1 MGLRSIRWR
10 LVASYVLLALLAVSV
25 VGVMSL
31 TLLRRSLEQ
40 QEIDGLRTNAA
51 TIATQAYQRLWPN
64 TRLPQL
70 LQLVQTSAFLGNVR
84 VRILDADQKTVLA
97 DSGPGDQSGVAMWI
111 EGGNYLTFGSA
122 NTPLN
127 GPLFM
132 LPSGKISNLPADGS
146 VTITSVRRVDTPWGS
161 MLMFQTND
169 NTSPDTAV
177 KPPAAPTGPTVAAP
191 IGNAASPI
199 AYVEVSGGPDLVS
212 QALATT
218 QTSFLWAALIAS
230 LIAALVGFFVG
241 RGLTAPLGGLSK
253 AAARMSAG
261 DLSVRAPRAGQDEI
275 GQLAKQFNHMAEAL
289 ETSFKQLSSE
299 RDALR
304 RFVADASHELR
315 TPITALQTF
324 TDLLQGSAASDSQ
337 ARTEFLAESQKQLTR
352 LEWITHNLLDLSRL
366 DAGIEALDLSTQDAG
381 DLART
386 VVTSFEPQA
395 RDRGVSLTLVT
406 PPEPVV
412 ISCDVAR
419 IEMALSNLLQNALKF
434 TPAGG
439 HVEVALEAG
448 ESAARW
454 SVQDD
459 GPGIAPEDQPHIFE
473 RFFRGANP
481 GVEGSGLGLAIV
493 SSIAQAHGGK
503 VWVDSQT
510 GSGPST
516 GTGAFASSGSKFVVE
531 LPYPSQPSAN

>member
-10 LVASYVLLALLAVSV
+10 LVASYVLLALLAVCV

-31 TLLRRSLEQ
+31 TLLRRSLEG
-40 QEIDGLRTNAA
+40 QEVENLRANAA
-51 TIATQAYQRLWPN
+51 TIATQAYLRMWPN
-64 TRLPQL
+64 PRPTQL

-84 VRILDADQKTVLA
+84 VRILDSAQKTVLA

-111 EGGNYLTFGSA
+111 EGGNYVTFGSG

-127 GPLFM
+127 GPLFL
-132 LPSGKISNLPADGS
+132 LPSGKVSNLPADGS

-161 MLMFQTND
+161 VLVFQTND
-169 NTSPDTAV
+169 NSSPQAAP
-177 KPPAAPTGPTVAAP
+177 KPPAAPTGPTVTAP
-191 IGNAASPI
+191 IGDTASPI

-218 QTSFLWAALIAS
+218 QTAFLWAALIAS

-261 DLSVRAPRAGQDEI
+261 DLSVRAPHSGRDEI
-275 GQLAKQFNHMAEAL
+275 GQLADQFNHMAGAL

-299 RDALR
+299 RDALQ

-324 TDLLQGSAASDSQ
+324 TDLLQGSASGDSQ
-337 ARTEFLAESQKQLTR
+337 ARAEFLNESQRQLSR

-366 DAGIEALDLSTQDAG
+366 DAGIGSLDLSTQDAG

-395 RDRGVSLTLVT
+395 REKGLSLTLSI
-406 PPEPVV
+406 PSEPVV
-412 ISCDVAR
+412 LNCDGAR
-419 IEMALSNLLQNALKF
+419 IEMALSNLVQNALKF
-434 TPAGG
+434 TPSGG

-454 SVQDD
+454 WVQDD

-473 RFFRGANP
+473 RFFRAANP

-493 SSIAQAHGGK
+493 RSIAEAHGGK
-503 VWVDSQT
+503 VWVESQ
-510 GSGPST
+510 P
-516 GTGAFASSGSKFVVE
+516 GAGSKFVIE
-531 LPYPSQPSAN
+531 LPFNRG